1 MFPLC
6 TLDYVVIPVFTRIV
20 LNMSI
25 VSVLLK
31 LFKCCKRQPTIIFVV
46 LCDYKLVSSNVTR
59 RWIFDFFEFFFPEKN
74 VFFSEIF
81 FFPPGLRRF
90 LDLIFVIHTN
100 ITPTALIDIQIF
112 YEILHLKV
120 E

>member
-1 MFPLC
+1 MWRVAGF
-6 TLDYVVIPVFTRIV
+6 
-20 LNMSI
+20 SI
-25 VSVLLK
+25 
-31 LFKCCKRQPTIIFVV
+31 FCR
-46 LCDYKLVSSNVTR
+46 
-59 RWIFDFFEFFFPEKN
+59 
-74 VFFSEIF
+74 FFSNLWKAVISAKKNIF
-81 FFPPGLRRF
+81 LPGLRRF

>member
-1 MFPLC
+1 MQEKIRQKKSPIYTCILAQRDHGGLECMSKCATWNFQLWQAAISPQNFIFP
-6 TLDYVVIPVFTRIV
+6 
-20 LNMSI
+20 S
-25 VSVLLK
+25 
-31 LFKCCKRQPTIIFVV
+31 
-46 LCDYKLVSSNVTR
+46 
-59 RWIFDFFEFFFPEKN
+59 
-74 VFFSEIF
+74 
-81 FFPPGLRRF
+81 GLRRF

>member
-1 MFPLC
+1 MWRDAGF
-6 TLDYVVIPVFTRIV
+6 
-20 LNMSI
+20 SI
-25 VSVLLK
+25 FLS
-31 LFKCCKRQPTIIFVV
+31 
-46 LCDYKLVSSNVTR
+46 
-59 RWIFDFFEFFFPEKN
+59 
-74 VFFSEIF
+74 F